1 MKRTGRQRGF
11 TLVEVM
17 IAGLLTTGLV
27 LVALSLLATSMQVN
41 QELEGRLRLSAQ
53 ARSVFAVLANGAV
66 IAGETG
72 TDGTAVAPGLRGLGG
87 KIETGTRNA
96 LRLEFVANGLT
107 VRGDTLSDVTIT
119 CADLADPLPDC
130 TGPGATVVMRGWI
143 ASDLKQKTNQR
154 SVGERTVETG
164 FTLADPWLI
173 RRDGPENSAAIEEYE
188 TIFVL
193 NDTEVF

>member
-66 IAGETG
+66 VHGQTG
-72 TDGTAVAPGLRGLGG
+72 SDGTAFAPGQRALGD
-87 KIETGTRNA
+87 KLSPTRDA
-96 LRLEFVANGLT
+96 MRLEYVTNGLS
-107 VRGDTLSDVTIT
+107 VGGDRISDVTIT
-119 CADLADPLPDC
+119 CVALSDPLPDC
-130 TGPGATVVMRGWI
+130 TGPSTTVVMRGWV
-143 ASDLKQKTNQR
+143 AKDVKQKIKR
-154 SVGERTVETG
+154 SVDDRTIETG
-164 FTLADPWLI
+164 FVLVDPWLI
-173 RRDGPENSAAIEEYE
+173 RRDGPESKSAIEEYE
-188 TIFVL
+188 TIFVM